1 MPEKKRRAHQL
12 LLEFPAQPRYSFSNF
27 IVSEGSEFAVTAAKQ
42 ICISAPFNTLFISGD
57 KGLGKTHLLMSI
69 GNHVGENFPDKK
81 ALYVD
86 CDDFVRGIEKGRAN
100 EVERTVDQILQADY
114 FLLDNIDRISNHRS
128 SQEKLYSI
136 YNALTDREKVIVFA
150 GPQTPDKLSAV
161 QDYLTSR
168 FQWGII
174 VQLNPIDDHTTAKII
189 KKLNND
195 LGLEIPD
202 GIISFLLSRIPRDFQ
217 SIHNAV
223 SLINQESYIQK
234 KKVTRSL
241 VREALELL

>member
-1 MPEKKRRAHQL
+1 MPEKKDQGRQL
-12 LLEFPAQPRYSFSNF
+12 LLKFPAQPKYNFSNF
-27 IVSEGSEFAVTAAKQ
+27 IVSEGSKFAVTAAQQ
-42 ICISAPFNTLFISGD
+42 ICASAPFNTLFIAGD

-69 GNHVGENFPDKK
+69 GNHVGENLPDKR

-86 CDDFVRGIEKGRAN
+86 CGDFVRGMEKGDAD
-100 EVERTVDQILQADY
+100 EVERTIDQILQADY

-136 YNALTDREKVIVFA
+136 YNALTEREKVIVFA
-150 GPQTPDKLSAV
+150 GLQTPDKLREV

-174 VQLNPIDDHTTAKII
+174 VQLNPIDDHTTAGII

-195 LGLEIPD
+195 LGLEISAS
-202 GIISFLLSRIPRDFQ
+202 IISFLLNRIPRDFQ

-223 SLINQESYIQK
+223 SLINRESYIQK
-234 KKVTRSL
+234 KKVTHSL